1 MTGLTAAIAEGTLMG
16 LGAFACLCAVLVGA
30 VKLVN
35 WRRRVTAPAAL
46 RTPRPGDC
54 RWCKVR
60 ACTDPRKC
68 TCGEPC
74 EMPLCMAVSSEVAS

>member
-1 MTGLTAAIAEGTLMG
+1 MTGLTAAIAEGILMG
-16 LGAFACLCAVLVGA
+16 LGAFACLCAVFVGA
-30 VKLVN
+30 VWLVN
-35 WRRRVTAPAAL
+35 WRRRVTAPVPL
-46 RTPRPGDC
+46 RTSC
-54 RWCKVR
+54 YWCTVR